1 MSAEAIRTVTL
12 AIQSRLRAALT
23 AAGSSQAPFV
33 GPLDDQ
39 GAADAPLVL
48 FLYRVAV
55 NHALRNSEHR
65 VLPAGPGATAQVH
78 ATSLPLDLHYLLTVG
93 PRNQAGEPESL
104 RFLGYAMQALN
115 DNPELVGSQVEGET
129 VRLSPD
135 TASNED
141 MSRVWALFPTAN
153 YRTSV
158 LYLASPVWVD
168 PAAAAPRAP
177 GVLGQDV
184 LAGQRG

>member
-12 AIQSRLRAALT
+12 AIQSRLRAALV
-23 AAGSSQAPFV
+23 AAGSNQTPFV

-39 GAADAPLVL
+39 SAADAPLVL

-55 NHALRNSEHR
+55 SHVLRNTEHR
-65 VLPAGPGATAQVH
+65 VLSPSGQAQVH
-78 ATSLPLDLHYLLTVG
+78 TRSLPLDLHYLLTVG

-115 DNPELVGSQVEGET
+115 DAPDLVGSQVEGET
-129 VRLSPD
+129 VRMSLD
-135 TASNED
+135 TVSNED
-141 MSRVWALFPTAN
+141 ISRVWALFPTVN

-158 LYLASPVWVD
+158 LYLASPVWID
-168 PAAAAPRAP
+168 PAAAAAQAP

-184 LAGQRG
+184 AVGQRR